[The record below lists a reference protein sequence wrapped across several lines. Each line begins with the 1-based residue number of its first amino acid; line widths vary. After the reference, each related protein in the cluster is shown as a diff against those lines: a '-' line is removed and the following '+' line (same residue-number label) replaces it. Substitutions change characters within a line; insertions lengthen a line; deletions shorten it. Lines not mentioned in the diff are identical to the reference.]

1 MVTGAVERSVEI
13 GAIRVLITVMLVCC
27 AFIDI
32 CKEARKSANLNLN
45 VKYKLYQEQKPK

>member
-27 AFIDI
+27 AFVDI
-32 CKEARKSANLNLN
+32 CKEARKSAN
-45 VKYKLYQEQKPK
+45 